1 MGQFWKFLFA
11 SMLGNFLV
19 GLLLIFIFVVALIGS
34 IFSGLS
40 EMGNNSSF
48 GGGKLFNV
56 KDNSVLHITLHQ
68 QIMDRGSEQQF
79 ELDFGPFKGSSP
91 MGLNDILAS
100 IDKAATDDRIKAIFL
115 DLTMVQAGMATM
127 KEIREEIA
135 EFKAASG
142 KPVIAFSDYYTQRTY
157 YLASVA
163 DEVYVTPQ
171 GGLDFRGLRSEYM
184 FFKGMFEK
192 LDIDVQFIRGTGNKF
207 KSFGEVFTETEMS
220 EKNSEQV
227 VALLDGLWS
236 DYLTT
241 VGTERKLDKA
251 KLDGIAETMQVRRA
265 EDAVTAGMIDGAKYR
280 DEVLDI
286 LREKVG
292 TEKGKELEMA
302 ELGKYKRAV
311 VKKNAGNTE
320 GSKDSTGTKLGKGKI
335 AVVYAE
341 GDIIDGES
349 TDGSIG
355 STTLSAAIRD
365 AREDTTIKALV
376 LRVNS
381 PGGSGL
387 ASDVIWREV
396 ELAKQRMPVVVSM
409 GDVAASGGYYISCGA
424 NKIFAQE
431 NTITGSIGVFGI
443 IPNMQGFF
451 NNKLGITFDGE
462 QTNKYAGMMTTS
474 RALTEEE
481 KGIIQGW
488 VDDFYSTFKQRVSDG
503 RKAAGVAQMDMA
515 MVDSIGQGRVWSGTD
530 AMARGLVDEMG
541 GLEDAIAEAEK
552 LAGLSHAKVVN
563 YPVEEDFF
571 EQLMEDL
578 SMQSKTWAAQQML
591 GTDAETAAQL
601 KKIADVKRISGIQ
614 ARMPFELKVY

>member
-1 MGQFWKFLFA
+1 MTRSAA
-11 SMLGNFLV
+11 SMFGFILGS
-19 GLLLIFIFVVALIGS
+19 LLIGLIFAVLIFGAIGAAAGS
-34 IFSGLS
+34 LNF
-40 EMGNNSSF
+40 E
-48 GGGKLFNV
+48 GKPVTV
-56 KDNSVLHITLHQ
+56 KDNSVLHIELTQ
-68 QIMDRGSEQQF
+68 EIMDRGSKDELM
-79 ELDFGPFKGSSP
+79 LDFGPFKQAATL
-91 MGLNDILAS
+91 GLNDILA
-100 IDKAATDDRIKAIFL
+100 DLEKAKTDDRIKGLFL
-115 DLTMVQAGMATM
+115 DLGFTVNARMATVQ
-127 KEIREEIA
+127 EIRDKIL
-135 EFKAASG
+135 EFKKESG
-142 KPVIAFSDYYTQRTY
+142 KPVIAYAELYTQGTY
-157 YLASVA
+157 YLASAA
-163 DEVYVTPQ
+163 DEVYLTPQ
-171 GGLDFRGLRSEYM
+171 GDLDFRGLHAEMM
-184 FFKGMFEK
+184 FLKGLFDK
-192 LDIDVQFIRGTGNKF
+192 LGIDIQFIRGSNNRF
-207 KSFGEVFTETEMS
+207 KSYGETFVNKEMS
-220 EKNSEQV
+220 PDNERQVSE
-227 VALLDGLWS
+227 LIGGLW
-236 DYLTT
+236 DHYLTV
-241 VGTERKLDKA
+241 VGASRNIDKA
-251 KLDGIAETMQVRRA
+251 RLNEVAEKLIIREAK
-265 EDAVTAGMIDGAKYR
+265 DAVDAGMIDGLKYR
-280 DEVLDI
+280 DETIALVKEKMGLDADKD
-286 LREKVG
+286 LRLLGLAKYARAAKPLKDGEKP
-292 TEKGKELEMA
+292 L
-302 ELGKYKRAV
+302 
-311 VKKNAGNTE
+311 
-320 GSKDSTGTKLGKGKI
+320 STFKQPKL
-335 AVVYAE
+335 AVVYAQ
-341 GDIIDGES
+341 GDIGSGES
-349 TDGSIG
+349 GDGSIG
-355 STTLSAAIRD
+355 STTIAGAIRE
-365 AREDTTIKALV
+365 AREDSTVKAIV

-515 MVDSIGQGRVWSGTD
+515 MVDSIGQGRVWTGTD

>member
-1 MGQFWKFLFA
+1 
-11 SMLGNFLV
+11 
-19 GLLLIFIFVVALIGS
+19 
-34 IFSGLS
+34 
-40 EMGNNSSF
+40 
-48 GGGKLFNV
+48 
-56 KDNSVLHITLHQ
+56 
-68 QIMDRGSEQQF
+68 
-79 ELDFGPFKGSSP
+79 
-91 MGLNDILAS
+91 
-100 IDKAATDDRIKAIFL
+100 
-115 DLTMVQAGMATM
+115 
-127 KEIREEIA
+127 
-135 EFKAASG
+135 
-142 KPVIAFSDYYTQRTY
+142 
-157 YLASVA
+157 
-163 DEVYVTPQ
+163 
-171 GGLDFRGLRSEYM
+171 
-184 FFKGMFEK
+184 
-192 LDIDVQFIRGTGNKF
+192 
-207 KSFGEVFTETEMS
+207 
-220 EKNSEQV
+220 
-227 VALLDGLWS
+227 
-236 DYLTT
+236 
-241 VGTERKLDKA
+241 
-251 KLDGIAETMQVRRA
+251 
-265 EDAVTAGMIDGAKYR
+265 
-280 DEVLDI
+280 
-286 LREKVG
+286 
-292 TEKGKELEMA
+292 
-302 ELGKYKRAV
+302 GKYKRAV

-515 MVDSIGQGRVWSGTD
+515 MVDSIGQGRVWTGTD

>member
-1 MGQFWKFLFA
+1 
-11 SMLGNFLV
+11 
-19 GLLLIFIFVVALIGS
+19 
-34 IFSGLS
+34 
-40 EMGNNSSF
+40 
-48 GGGKLFNV
+48 
-56 KDNSVLHITLHQ
+56 
-68 QIMDRGSEQQF
+68 
-79 ELDFGPFKGSSP
+79 
-91 MGLNDILAS
+91 
-100 IDKAATDDRIKAIFL
+100 
-115 DLTMVQAGMATM
+115 
-127 KEIREEIA
+127 
-135 EFKAASG
+135 
-142 KPVIAFSDYYTQRTY
+142 
-157 YLASVA
+157 
-163 DEVYVTPQ
+163 
-171 GGLDFRGLRSEYM
+171 
-184 FFKGMFEK
+184 
-192 LDIDVQFIRGTGNKF
+192 
-207 KSFGEVFTETEMS
+207 
-220 EKNSEQV
+220 
-227 VALLDGLWS
+227 
-236 DYLTT
+236 
-241 VGTERKLDKA
+241 
-251 KLDGIAETMQVRRA
+251 
-265 EDAVTAGMIDGAKYR
+265 
-280 DEVLDI
+280 
-286 LREKVG
+286 
-292 TEKGKELEMA
+292 
-302 ELGKYKRAV
+302 
-311 VKKNAGNTE
+311 
-320 GSKDSTGTKLGKGKI
+320 
-335 AVVYAE
+335 
-341 GDIIDGES
+341 
-349 TDGSIG
+349 
-355 STTLSAAIRD
+355 LSAAIRE

-474 RALTEEE
+474 RPLTEEE

-503 RKAAGVAQMDMA
+503 RKAAGIAQMDMA
-515 MVDSIGQGRVWSGTD
+515 MVDSIGQGRVWTGTD

-563 YPVEEDFF
+563 YPEEEDFF
-571 EQLMEDL
+571 KALMEDL

-614 ARMPFELKVY
+614 ARMPFELRVY